1 METIW
6 FMWAVAF
13 VLVITGKNEAAITGT
28 ASWALWPLW
37 RSAVCLLGSEM
48 RAGLSSKWSQ

>member
-13 VLVITGKNEAAITGT
+13 VLVITGKNEAATTRSACRGGT
-28 ASWALWPLW
+28 AFWAASQLW
-37 RSAVCLLGSEM
+37 RSTGCI
-48 RAGLSSKWSQ
+48 WSL

>member
-13 VLVITGKNEAAITGT
+13 VLVITGKNEAATTRSACRGGT
-28 ASWALWPLW
+28 AFWAASLPW
-37 RSAVCLLGSEM
+37 RSMLHTWGF
-48 RAGLSSKWSQ
+48 

>member
-13 VLVITGKNEAAITGT
+13 VLVITGKNEAAITLSGLPWWHRILGGI
-28 ASWALWPLW
+28 A
-37 RSAVCLLGSEM
+37 AVAFYYTHFGVL
-48 RAGLSSKWSQ
+48 K